1 VSGITLEQAD
11 HGVVVVTLSGEHD
24 ISTAAELDDQL
35 TAALGE
41 GTGVAV
47 DLLQTTFI
55 DSSVLR
61 VLICARQRAQE
72 RGLGFRVALN
82 ESTGHGVRRLLDLT
96 GMEERLAPAPTR
108 ADAVAGAAVPVS
120 PDPPAA

>member
-1 VSGITLEQAD
+1 MSGITLEQAD
-11 HGVVVVTLSGEHD
+11 HGVVVVTLNGEHD
-24 ISTAAELDDQL
+24 ISTASELEEQL
-35 TAALGE
+35 TGALE
-41 GTGVAV
+41 GGAGVAV

-61 VLICARQRAQE
+61 VLICARQRAEE

-96 GMEERLAPAPTR
+96 GMEERLAPAPSR
-108 ADAVAGAAVPVS
+108 AEAVAGAAIPVP
-120 PDPPAA
+120 PGPPAA